1 MDLEDKRLS
10 PTTIKIYLTLLKVI
24 INYAKKHNMVKYEID
39 PFEFCR
45 MPSANIRELDLT
57 IDEVKAIR
65 DMEIPKYNIG
75 VVRDIFM
82 LSYYL
87 GGINLIDM
95 LDIDFRKDWIEYYR
109 RKTKNKKSGESKTA
123 FSIQPEAR
131 EIINKYMQ
139 KRKTCVWQVQ
149 NIRAMLLRGIT

>member
-109 RKTKNKKSGESKTA
+109 RKQRTRKAVKAKPHFQSNRKPEKS
-123 FSIQPEAR
+123 
-131 EIINKYMQ
+131 
-139 KRKTCVWQVQ
+139 
-149 NIRAMLLRGIT
+149 